1 MESVQMFKTSDGKLF
16 DSKEAA
22 ASHEAGIQ
30 AQSEMKAYL
39 AVLIAAGFSK
49 EQAGGMVRGAKLV
62 TVWSNGGAIPSPKKR
77 AAKAD

>member
-1 MESVQMFKTSDGKLF
+1 MESVQMFKTSDDKLF

-30 AQSEMKAYL
+30 AQTEMKSYL
-39 AVLIAAGFSK
+39 VALIAAGFSK
-49 EQAGGMVRGAKLV
+49 EQAGGMVRGAKLF

-77 AAKAD
+77 AAKAE